1 MRRLALR
8 AGIGVALAGMA
19 AAALTGSA
27 TAAASCSPKV
37 SAADEGSLTVLINRR
52 RVAAGVRAV
61 SRDAALTRAGRRTS
75 MGMARGGAYAHS
87 PASMAWA
94 RGRAAGQN
102 LAKAATPA
110 QALDMMLASS
120 SHRQILLDAQWRL
133 GGVGAARGC
142 EGVIYF
148 TVNLMAPPP
157 RG

>member
-27 TAAASCSPKV
+27 TAAGSCSPKL
-37 SAADEGSLTVLINRR
+37 SPADEGSLTVLINRR
-52 RVAAGVRAV
+52 RAAAGVRAV
-61 SRDAALTRAGRRTS
+61 TRDAALARAGRRTS

-87 PASMAWA
+87 SGSMAWA

-102 LAKAATPA
+102 LAKAPTPA
-110 QALDMMLASS
+110 QALDMMMASS
-120 SHRQILLDAQWRL
+120 SHRQILLDGQWRL

-142 EGVIYF
+142 DGLVYF
-148 TVNLMAPPP
+148 TVNLMAP